1 MLPYIFLPSMAMGLC
16 FIFHLPKLHE
26 TYSGEYRDLPEPIK
40 LPGCVPVHGRD
51 FPDALQDRKSESYKW
66 SIHQFKRFNMA
77 HGMLGSSPKLQN
89 PVVNCRPGPQSPS
102 QILNSVLD
110 SLLDVRKPQPYVCP
124 VPDAM
129 PRVLRVS
136 ILAEIAAFRNLL
148 PWIYCLGCS
157 IQLSLK
163 VSLNRK
169 SVLITQLV
177 FLKWKGTLPKKRNA
191 QTEGRAES
199 KEKIHI
205 HSSLPPMERYTVYL

>member
-16 FIFHLPKLHE
+16 FISSPQAPRNVLW
-26 TYSGEYRDLPEPIK
+26 RVQRLPEPIK

-51 FPDALQDRKSESYKW
+51 FRDALQDRKSEAYKW

-77 HGMLGSSPKLQN
+77 HGMLGPSPKLQN

-102 QILNSVLD
+102 QILNSALD

-136 ILAEIAAFRNLL
+136 ILAEIAASEIFFLGFIGLAARFN
-148 PWIYCLGCS
+148 CL
-157 IQLSLK
+157 
-163 VSLNRK
+163 
-169 SVLITQLV
+169 
-177 FLKWKGTLPKKRNA
+177 
-191 QTEGRAES
+191 
-199 KEKIHI
+199 
-205 HSSLPPMERYTVYL
+205 